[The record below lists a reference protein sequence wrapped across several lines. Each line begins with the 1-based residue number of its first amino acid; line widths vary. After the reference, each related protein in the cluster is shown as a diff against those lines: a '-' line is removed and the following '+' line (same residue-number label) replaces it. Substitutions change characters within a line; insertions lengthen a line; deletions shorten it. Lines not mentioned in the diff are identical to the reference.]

1 MQIQTKIC
9 KEKKRELEEFVIAK
23 NWHDASCCTEG
34 NVIKQRENDTTIYVH
49 KWQRNLPKYYLRGF
63 LTKESAKKIM
73 YSHNIPTRSKA
84 SIGLKI
90 VARWYETQKESNPM
104 ELLEEL

>member
-1 MQIQTKIC
+1 
-9 KEKKRELEEFVIAK
+9 
-23 NWHDASCCTEG
+23 
-34 NVIKQRENDTTIYVH
+34 
-49 KWQRNLPKYYLRGF
+49 
-63 LTKESAKKIM
+63 M
-73 YSHNIPTRSKA
+73 YPHNIPTRSKA

>member
-49 KWQRNLPKYYLRGF
+49 K
-63 LTKESAKKIM
+63 
-73 YSHNIPTRSKA
+73 
-84 SIGLKI
+84 
-90 VARWYETQKESNPM
+90 
-104 ELLEEL
+104 